1 MSVGIGRTLIAPR
14 LRHPTNFRI
23 DPKIIQ
29 LSVWQSLPPA
39 IAVGLRAD
47 PADQLSQ
54 SARGLRAKST
64 AHETIGASLDLDA
77 KIAAGDR
84 HRHGYSVR
92 CQTVPNPDFPH
103 KPQPYRTPSLRVQGS
118 P

>member
-1 MSVGIGRTLIAPR
+1 MAPR
-14 LRHPTNFRI
+14 LRYPTNFRI

-47 PADQLSQ
+47 PADRLSQ
-54 SARGLRAKST
+54 SARGLRATST

-103 KPQPYRTPSLRVQGS
+103 KPQPYRKPSLRVQGS